1 MSAWSLVARHRDIVR
16 ADPLVFGRPR
26 VPGVLSYSA
35 HDTTAE
41 AESWTV
47 TPLAAVT
54 LTVDLVTPDRAGL
67 PPSAIIG
74 PRDRP
79 LTATQS
85 GRAVG
90 VTIALSPPAAH
101 ALLGPLHHFTGT
113 VVGLS
118 EALTTHLAEQLAD
131 LRTWPERF
139 ALLDRFLARGLA
151 AGPRPRPETLHAWRR
166 LTETRGT
173 LRIEALA
180 AELGWSR
187 QHLVTRFRHE
197 FGLAPKAT
205 AKVLRLHHAVRLMP
219 ATDLATVAALSG
231 YADQAHLNRDFRAL
245 TGTTPT
251 DYLSSNNTPGAS

>member
-1 MSAWSLVARHRDIVR
+1 MSAWSLVAPHRDIAR

-35 HDTTAE
+35 HDTTTDVQH
-41 AESWTV
+41 WTV
-47 TPLAAVT
+47 MPLGAVT
-54 LTVDLVTPDRAGL
+54 LTVDLITPDRAGL

-85 GRAVG
+85 GRAEG
-90 VTIALSPPAAH
+90 VTIALSLPAAH
-101 ALLGPLHHFTGT
+101 ALLGPLHPFAGT
-113 VVGLS
+113 AVGLS

-131 LRTWPERF
+131 LGSWPERF
-139 ALLDRFLARGLA
+139 ALLDRFLAGRLA
-151 AGPRPRPETLHAWRR
+151 TGPRPRAATLHAWRR

-173 LRIEALA
+173 LRIAALA
-180 AELGWSR
+180 TELGWSR

-197 FGLAPKAT
+197 FGLTPKA
-205 AKVLRLHHAVRLMP
+205 AARVLRLHHAVRLLP
-219 ATDLATVAALSG
+219 TTDLATAAVLSG

-251 DYLSSNNTPGAS
+251 GYLP